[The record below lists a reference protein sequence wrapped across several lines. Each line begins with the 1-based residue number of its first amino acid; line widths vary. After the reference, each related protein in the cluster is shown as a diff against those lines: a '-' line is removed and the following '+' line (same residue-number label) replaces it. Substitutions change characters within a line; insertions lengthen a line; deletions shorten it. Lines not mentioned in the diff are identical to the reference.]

1 MALIEGAEAA
11 VYMAGIIKQLTAVKD
26 VKIRCLVDNKSLH
39 ESLLSSKQV
48 ENRRLR
54 LDISV
59 LDDMIWREEIK
70 KKVEWVQTSH
80 QIAQGCSQ
88 QELKKKNNKKKK
100 KKKNKKKDKSENVLW
115 L

>member
-70 KKVEWVQTSH
+70 KVEWVQTSH
-80 QIAQGCSQ
+80 QIADCLTKKGSFYRETQGCSQ
-88 QELKKKNNKKKK
+88 QELKKKKKKK
-100 KKKNKKKDKSENVLW
+100 KKK
-115 L
+115 